1 MDKSAYS
8 IPTIEIPM
16 TLSYSEEE
24 ESLQEGEE
32 SEEESDSE
40 EDGHRVHFGDI
51 EEEGTQDE
59 FSGSSQSFDQIDN
72 QRENQQV
79 KFDVKEFQE

>member
-24 ESLQEGEE
+24 SLQEGEE

-40 EDGHRVHFGDI
+40 DDGQRVHFGDI

-59 FSGSSQSFDQIDN
+59 FSGSSQSFDQIDK